1 MPLGCYGWQLA
12 NKDAIENV
20 IKWELTKRTTA
31 RLLQT
36 KGLQQLRLVMAVE
49 AKYIEKFQS
58 QLKHLVE

>member
-49 AKYIEKFQS
+49 AKYIEKFQ
-58 QLKHLVE
+58 LKHLVE